1 MAEMAILIDVTRCT
15 ACRACQVA
23 CKEWNQLPGEATT
36 FTGSYQNPPDLS
48 ATTWTLVQFRETS
61 EGDGLRWRFRKAQCM
76 HCTDAICHAVC
87 PNDAV
92 TKYPEGNVVINQE
105 RCQGCLRC
113 VESCPFQVPHLNPA
127 TKKTAKCRGCLDRV
141 TNGLPPACIK
151 TCTSGALQYGL
162 RARLLREALDALKE
176 QERVLVYLRYFLSLS
191 EHELADYMGCAQGT
205 VKSRLHRALAKLREV
220 VRDGFPGL
228 LTEGV

>member
-48 ATTWTLVQFRETS
+48 PTTWSLVQFRES
-61 EGDGLRWRFRKAQCM
+61 WDGNGTNWRFRKAQCM
-76 HCTDAICHAVC
+76 HCTDAICYAIC
-87 PNDAV
+87 PHDAV

-113 VESCPFQVPHLNPA
+113 VESCPFQVPRLNPT
-127 TKKTAKCRGCLDRV
+127 TKKTVKCRQCIDRV
-141 TNGLPPACIK
+141 MNGLPPACVK
-151 TCTSGALQYGL
+151 TCTSGALHYGL
-162 RARLLREALDALKE
+162 RVRLLREARARRDRFFPKGVVYGEREMGGLHVLYLLPDSPALYGLPE
-176 QERVLVYLRYFLSLS
+176 GLARGGAAGAVLARVTRFAL
-191 EHELADYMGCAQGT
+191 GT
-205 VKSRLHRALAKLREV
+205 
-220 VRDGFPGL
+220 PG
-228 LTEGV
+228 

>member
-61 EGDGLRWRFRKAQCM
+61 DGEGLRWRFRKTQCM

-141 TNGLPPACIK
+141 TNGLPPACVK

-162 RARLLREALDALKE
+162 RARLLREAKTRRDNHFPNGVVYGEREMGGLHVLYLLPDRPAL
-176 QERVLVYLRYFLSLS
+176 Y
-191 EHELADYMGCAQGT
+191 
-205 VKSRLHRALAKLREV
+205 
-220 VRDGFPGL
+220 GL
-228 LTEGV
+228 LEGLAGSAVLGATLDRVTRFALGRRA